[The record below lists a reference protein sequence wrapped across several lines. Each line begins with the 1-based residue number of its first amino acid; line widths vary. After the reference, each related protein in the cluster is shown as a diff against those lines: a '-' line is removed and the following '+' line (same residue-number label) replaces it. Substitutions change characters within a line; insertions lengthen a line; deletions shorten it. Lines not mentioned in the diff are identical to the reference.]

1 MKMANVVSLSVST
14 SLFVASPSAGG
25 STFIPP
31 LTPPQ
36 VIARYEVVKVK

>member
-1 MKMANVVSLSVST
+1 MKMANVIFLSAC
-14 SLFVASPSAGG
+14 LSPSASGG
-25 STFIPP
+25 TFIPP